1 MIYVSANL
9 NTIFGLLWENCLL
22 IHHICVSQLS
32 KSHSYSHDPHL
43 PMRASVCV
51 YESHFYEPETDKQEK
66 IDKKKVSHSN
76 GTSLGYKVHM
86 RCFVRYEVCLSI
98 NDTAA

>member
-1 MIYVSANL
+1 M
-9 NTIFGLLWENCLL
+9 
-22 IHHICVSQLS
+22 
-32 KSHSYSHDPHL
+32 
-43 PMRASVCV
+43 CV